1 MQFKPKNW
9 FVKKNARTEESTS
22 HIPTGRVTE
31 ASSSKYGTLSP
42 YRSRTTNI
50 LRKLRGYREESEAID
65 FLRKVSPDVSMAVW
79 NFLRLA
85 NQGHEMH
92 FYDLRDKNKRLSR
105 AEAKWREFAEK
116 VGQITNAGLDG
127 VIDQIHASAFLRGAM
142 GAEAEVN
149 PDLTDLE
156 DIHPVIPQTIHWK
169 AEERNGR
176 TVWIPYQQQSMKMVS
191 LEPGKANFFWVPT
204 DPDID
209 DPRGTLLLSPVLQ
222 SIDFQMQILQDL
234 QAVLHH
240 QGWPRNDI
248 KILMERTMAAMPAEV
263 KANVTKQKQ
272 WLSDQWNEIVTSFRA
287 LEPDSDYIH
296 FDDIEINMNQGA
308 NAGRSLD
315 VRAIAE
321 LVDTQ
326 TLSGSKQMAIFMN
339 RNQGVTESWGSVQ
352 FKIFVS
358 GIASI
363 QRGSKRIIEEIARL
377 WARVQ
382 GIQATPVF
390 THNIIDWES
399 EEQRWTVKLLE
410 EEFYKIAQLMNWV
423 SGDQAAQEVVDA
435 EKAVSNTP
443 SEAII
448 PNRDAG
454 GDSDD
459 SNQYSWSK
467 FLSRRMREMR
477 AAGGK
482 NK

>member
-1 MQFKPKNW
+1 
-9 FVKKNARTEESTS
+9 
-22 HIPTGRVTE
+22 
-31 ASSSKYGTLSP
+31 
-42 YRSRTTNI
+42 
-50 LRKLRGYREESEAID
+50 
-65 FLRKVSPDVSMAVW
+65 
-79 NFLRLA
+79 
-85 NQGHEMH
+85 
-92 FYDLRDKNKRLSR
+92 
-105 AEAKWREFAEK
+105 
-116 VGQITNAGLDG
+116 
-127 VIDQIHASAFLRGAM
+127 
-142 GAEAEVN
+142 
-149 PDLTDLE
+149 
-156 DIHPVIPQTIHWK
+156 
-169 AEERNGR
+169 
-176 TVWIPYQQQSMKMVS
+176 
-191 LEPGKANFFWVPT
+191 
-204 DPDID
+204 
-209 DPRGTLLLSPVLQ
+209 LSPVLQ

-240 QGWPRNDI
+240 HGWPRNDI
-248 KILMERTMAAMPAEV
+248 KILMERTMAAMSADV

-454 GDSDD
+454 GDSDAT
-459 SNQYSWSK
+459 SNNSQGGLWQK
-467 FLSRRMREMR
+467 LLSRKRDTDDKVRKLR
-477 AAGGK
+477 
-482 NK
+482 